1 MKLNFITIQ
10 QQVQKVINKI
20 NDLELLYFLNS
31 CKSSGFHLKIVQL
44 YLDITIYIRCRSF
57 EFSIVIRNFNNS
69 RYKQSNSISIRNY
82 KTNKFESI
90 DIMPYDFKRIDGI
103 GYKKIQ
109 KIIYKYTNKIVEI
122 IPNDAPIYFEF
133 DETINFDDEPSIEKI
148 RGKFP
153 HFKNGKFKMLPQ
165 SFKTKKL
172 GYFESFKKFDKKF
185 TDYSKYIVKVADD
198 HFEYNTKYGKIFG
211 LSSQN
216 VIAKIKFNLK
226 HFGAETIKPE
236 IHRKIE
242 NWQCFQSVK
251 VSQYDRKPQNEKH
264 IVKKYI
270 KKELE
275 LFYNTRN

>member
-1 MKLNFITIQ
+1 MM
-10 QQVQKVINKI
+10 
-20 NDLELLYFLNS
+20 
-31 CKSSGFHLKIVQL
+31 SSL
-44 YLDITIYIRCRSF
+44 
-57 EFSIVIRNFNNS
+57 
-69 RYKQSNSISIRNY
+69 
-82 KTNKFESI
+82 
-90 DIMPYDFKRIDGI
+90 
-103 GYKKIQ
+103 
-109 KIIYKYTNKIVEI
+109 
-122 IPNDAPIYFEF
+122 
-133 DETINFDDEPSIEKI
+133 EKI

-185 TDYSKYIVKVADD
+185 TDYSKYIVKRADD
-198 HFEYNTKYGKIFG
+198 DFEYRFKDGTMVFG
-211 LSSQN
+211 LTLRS

-236 IHRKIE
+236 THRKIE
-242 NWQCFQSVK
+242 NLQCFQSVK
-251 VSQYDRKPQNEKH
+251 VSQYDRKPQSEKH